1 MDLEIIMLS
10 EISQQRKTYH
20 MISLIHRIIKM
31 IQNNIY
37 KTETNSQ
44 ISKSNLW
51 LPKEKTCGGGINWGD
66 GIGIYTTMYRIDNWQ
81 EPAV

>member
-31 IQNNIY
+31 IQNNLFI
-37 KTETNSQ
+37 KQKQIHKFKIKLMVTIGET
-44 ISKSNLW
+44 
-51 LPKEKTCGGGINWGD
+51 GRRGIN
-66 GIGIYTTMYRIDNWQ
+66 
-81 EPAV
+81 